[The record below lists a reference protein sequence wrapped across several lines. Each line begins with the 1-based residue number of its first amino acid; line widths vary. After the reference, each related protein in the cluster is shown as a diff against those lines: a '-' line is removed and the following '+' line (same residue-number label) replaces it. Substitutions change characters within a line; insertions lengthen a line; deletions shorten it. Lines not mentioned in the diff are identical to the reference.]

1 MSSIRQ
7 IVRVFFNNLLVDL
20 QKLKS
25 HLNLDPRTYS
35 STDSDF
41 IKLELRDLK
50 LKLERLNDDLAHKS
64 NIKDVCAL
72 VDLKANSEEVDK
84 KLEAIFKEI

>member
-1 MSSIRQ
+1 M
-7 IVRVFFNNLLVDL
+7 DL
-20 QKLKS
+20 QKLKT
-25 HLNLDPRTYS
+25 HLNLDPRS
-35 STDSDF
+35 FQSTDQDF

-72 VDLKANSEEVDK
+72 VDLKANVEEVDK
-84 KLEAIFKEI
+84 NLEAIFKEIQVNCATK